1 MIGFAAVILIEWS
14 WWWQE
19 HAPSIESCGRCSPR
33 CEAGPH
39 ARGLRPRF
47 MFVPGRPPP
56 AQGSLRD
63 THVTTTV
70 HSYDDVHDPTALS
83 VNAASCALALSS
95 APWHGPAG
103 CVRVAIIGGEGAPAH
118 ATACAR
124 SYVCPRGCGNRD
136 ELVLSPDE
144 DQLELSTLNLLY
156 AANERRTLMIEASAS
171 ELSEVRLVDALHF
184 AHSAVAEIIAT
195 QRKLA
200 RCIGRDKRAPPT
212 DTAAELARWAA
223 YRAAAETAGLQVRH
237 RFAPAR
243 ALARFVPVFPL

>member
-1 MIGFAAVILIEWS
+1 MIGFAAVILIELS

-39 ARGLRPRF
+39 ARGLRRRF
-47 MFVPGRPPP
+47 MLVPGRPPT

-103 CVRVAIIGGEGAPAH
+103 CVRVALIGGEEVLAYAKAWVRALTSAPGGAGTETSSSCH
-118 ATACAR
+118 RTKVNSSCR
-124 SYVCPRGCGNRD
+124 S
-136 ELVLSPDE
+136 
-144 DQLELSTLNLLY
+144 STFSM
-156 AANERRTLMIEASAS
+156 RRTNDGHSWS
-171 ELSEVRLVDALHF
+171 RRLPV
-184 AHSAVAEIIAT
+184 SC
-195 QRKLA
+195 R
-200 RCIGRDKRAPPT
+200 
-212 DTAAELARWAA
+212 
-223 YRAAAETAGLQVRH
+223 RAA
-237 RFAPAR
+237 
-243 ALARFVPVFPL
+243 